1 MLYLLSQWIVEA
13 SKNHPLGQWL
23 GWLDGVRYI
32 TVRSGAAVLTAFFV
46 VLLIGPWFI
55 EKVLKKYALEDY
67 AALHFLNEGEKKEKN
82 PNDPKPDPRHNARP
96 TMGGLLILVGIY
108 IAVVLWIRMNV
119 LVIATMLVLFWST
132 LVGGWD
138 DYRKINS
145 KSREGGLSPQ
155 TKLIFQFFSFG
166 LVIFLLWLIPDTRK
180 LVSEFVV
187 PLYPKPILASVPLFA
202 GTVYLILMVAF
213 SNAVNLTDGVDGLA
227 ISLTVI
233 FTGVLLVATYVAGHY
248 YLAQY
253 LKIPYVAG
261 AGELTVFC
269 AAIIGA
275 ALGFLW
281 YNSPPG
287 DVIMGDTG
295 SLGLGGA
302 LAIIAFLIHQPF
314 LLVIGGGMFFI
325 ELGSSLLQTGYYKYT
340 RWRTGVP
347 KRIFRCAPLH
357 HHYQKNNIPDTKIVA
372 RFCIVGALFA
382 LLALATLKI
391 R

>member
-1 MLYLLSQWIVEA
+1 MLYLLSQWILEI
-13 SKNHPLGQWL
+13 SKGHPFEQWL
-23 GWLDGVRYI
+23 GWLEGVRYI
-32 TVRSGAAVLTAFFV
+32 TVRSGAAILTAFLV

-67 AALHFLNEGEKKEKN
+67 PTLPFLTEGGEN
-82 PNDPKPDPRHNARP
+82 PSETKQPPIHKVRP
-96 TMGGLLILVGIY
+96 TMGGLLILIGIY
-108 IAVVLWIRMNV
+108 ISVILWIRMNV
-119 LVIATMLVLFWST
+119 LVIATMSVLFWST
-132 LVGGWD
+132 LVGVWD
-138 DYRKINS
+138 DYRKLNR
-145 KSREGGLSPQ
+145 KQREAGLKAG
-155 TKLIFQFFSFG
+155 TKLAVQFFSFG
-166 LVIFLLWLIPDTRK
+166 IVIFLLWLIPETRK

-187 PLYPKPILASVPLFA
+187 PLYSKPVLASAPLLA
-202 GTVYLILMVAF
+202 GTVYLVLMVAF
-213 SNAVNLTDGVDGLA
+213 SNAVNLTDGIDGLA
-227 ISLTVI
+227 ISLIVI
-233 FTGVLLVATYVAGHY
+233 FTGVLLIATYVAGHY

-325 ELGSSLLQTGYYKYT
+325 ELGSSILQTGYYKYT
-340 RWRTGVP
+340 RWRTHEP

-357 HHYQKNNIPDTKIVA
+357 HHYQKAQLPDTKIVV
-372 RFCIVGALFA
+372 RFCIIETLFA

>member
-1 MLYLLSQWIVEA
+1 MLYLLSQWILEI
-13 SKNHPLGQWL
+13 SKDHPFGQWL
-23 GWLDGVRYI
+23 GWLEGVRYI
-32 TVRSGAAVLTAFFV
+32 TVRSGAAVLTAFLV

-67 AALHFLNEGEKKEKN
+67 PTLSFLSEGKEKSN
-82 PNDPKPDPRHNARP
+82 ETKQSPSHKIRP
-96 TMGGLLILVGIY
+96 TMGGLLILIGIY
-108 IAVVLWIRMNV
+108 VAVILWIQMNV
-119 LVIATMLVLFWST
+119 LVIAAMSVLFWST
-132 LVGGWD
+132 LVGVWD
-138 DYRKINS
+138 DYRKLNR
-145 KSREGGLSPQ
+145 KQREGGLKAS
-155 TKLIFQFFSFG
+155 TKLAFQFFSFG
-166 LVIFLLWLIPDTRK
+166 IVIFLLWLIPETRK

-187 PLYPKPILASVPLFA
+187 PFYSKPVLASAPLLA
-202 GTVYLILMVAF
+202 GTVYLVLMVAF
-213 SNAVNLTDGVDGLA
+213 SNAVNLTDGIDGLA
-227 ISLTVI
+227 ISLIII

-261 AGELTVFC
+261 AGELTIFC

-295 SLGLGGA
+295 SLGLGGV

-325 ELGSSLLQTGYYKYT
+325 ELGSSLLQVGYFKYT
-340 RWRTGVP
+340 RWRTQEP

-357 HHYQKNNIPDTKIVA
+357 HHYQKGQLPDTKIVA
-372 RFCIVGALFA
+372 RFCIIGALFA